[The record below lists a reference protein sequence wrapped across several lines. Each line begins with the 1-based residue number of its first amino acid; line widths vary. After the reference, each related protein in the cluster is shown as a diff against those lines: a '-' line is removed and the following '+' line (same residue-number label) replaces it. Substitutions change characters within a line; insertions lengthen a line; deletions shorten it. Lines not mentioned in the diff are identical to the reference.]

1 MTIPPEF
8 VVVGHVC
15 QDILPGGG
23 LGLGGSVSYA
33 ATAALQMGC
42 RVGVVTSA
50 GPGLELADTLPDA
63 QIVCHRS
70 ESTTIFENIYQNG
83 KRTQYLHQRA
93 DVITGDHIPVAWRNA
108 PMVYLGSID
117 QEIDAGVF
125 HCFSPDSLICVMPQ
139 GFFRR
144 WDERG
149 LVSFV
154 EWTPAEDVLRRIDVL
169 VISELDVPDPEQ
181 QVRDWQDLVKVMV
194 VTRAD
199 RGATVYRAG
208 EVLPPS
214 GPPDAAGG
222 SDRRRRRVR
231 RGLPDPVLRDQGR
244 VRVGPLCECRCLLLD
259 RAAGGPGDPHAGP
272 GGGIP
277 GRRRRVAPAYEIATR
292 SLCLCKAVIQ
302 WS

>member
-1 MTIPPEF
+1 MPASPLSF
-8 VVVGHVC
+8 LVVGHVC

-33 ATAALQMGC
+33 ATTALQMGC

-50 GPGLELADTLPDA
+50 GPGLDLYATLPDV
-63 QIVCHRS
+63 QISCHRS

-93 DVITGDHIPVAWRNA
+93 DVLTSDHIPLSWRCA
-108 PMVYLGSID
+108 PMIYLGSID
-117 QEIDAGVF
+117 QEIDEGVF
-125 HCFSPDSLICVMPQ
+125 HSFSPDSLICVMPQ

-154 EWTPAEDVLRRIDVL
+154 EWTPPEDVLRRIDAL

-181 QVRDWQDLVKVMV
+181 LVRGWQDLVKIMV

-199 RGATVYRAG
+199 RGATVYQAG
-208 EVLPPS
+208 ESCHFPARPTQQVDPTGAGDVFAAAYLIRFHETRDACESARFGNVAASFSIEKPGVAGIPS
-214 GPPDAAGG
+214 
-222 SDRRRRRVR
+222 
-231 RGLPDPVLRDQGR
+231 RDQ
-244 VRVGPLCECRCLLLD
+244 VEAYLD
-259 RAAGGPGDPHAGP
+259 ASR
-272 GGGIP
+272 
-277 GRRRRVAPAYEIATR
+277 
-292 SLCLCKAVIQ
+292 Q
-302 WS
+302 

>member
-1 MTIPPEF
+1 MTTPEF

-33 ATAALQMGC
+33 ATAALHMGC
-42 RVGVVTSA
+42 RVGVVTST
-50 GPGLELADTLPDA
+50 GPGLELDGTLPGA
-63 QIVCHRS
+63 QIVCHRAAA
-70 ESTTIFENIYQNG
+70 TTVFENIYQDG
-83 KRTQYLHQRA
+83 RRTQFLHQRA
-93 DVITGDHIPVAWRNA
+93 DVLTGDHIPLAWRSA

-125 HCFSPDSLICVMPQ
+125 RCFSPHSLICVMPQ

-144 WDERG
+144 WDGRG

-154 EWTPAEDVLRRIDVL
+154 EWRPPEDVLRRIDVL

-181 QVRDWQDLVKVMV
+181 LVRDWQDLVKIIV

-208 EVLPPS
+208 ELCHHPARPTQQVDPTGAGDVFAAAYLIRYSETRDACESARFANAAASFSIEQPGVL
-214 GPPDAAGG
+214 
-222 SDRRRRRVR
+222 
-231 RGLPDPVLRDQGR
+231 
-244 VRVGPLCECRCLLLD
+244 
-259 RAAGGPGDPHAGP
+259 
-272 GGGIP
+272 GIP
-277 GRRRRVAPAYEIATR
+277 TRPQVEAYLEATGG
-292 SLCLCKAVIQ
+292 
-302 WS
+302 

>member
-1 MTIPPEF
+1 MTNPEF

-33 ATAALQMGC
+33 ATAALHMGC

-50 GPGLELADTLPDA
+50 GPGLELAETLPHA

-70 ESTTIFENIYQNG
+70 ASTTIFENIYQNG
-83 KRTQYLHQRA
+83 RRTQFLHQRA
-93 DVITGDHIPVAWRNA
+93 DVITGDHIPLPWRSA

-125 HCFSPDSLICVMPQ
+125 RCFSADSLICVMPQ

-154 EWTPAEDVLRRIDVL
+154 EWRPPEDVLRRIDVL

-199 RGATVYRAG
+199 RGATVYRRGEACHHPARPTQQVDPTGAG
-208 EVLPPS
+208 DVFAAAYLVRYSETRDACESARFANAAASFSIEQPGVLGIPTRRQVE
-214 GPPDAAGG
+214 AYLEAGG
-222 SDRRRRRVR
+222 
-231 RGLPDPVLRDQGR
+231 
-244 VRVGPLCECRCLLLD
+244 
-259 RAAGGPGDPHAGP
+259 
-272 GGGIP
+272 
-277 GRRRRVAPAYEIATR
+277 
-292 SLCLCKAVIQ
+292 K
-302 WS
+302 